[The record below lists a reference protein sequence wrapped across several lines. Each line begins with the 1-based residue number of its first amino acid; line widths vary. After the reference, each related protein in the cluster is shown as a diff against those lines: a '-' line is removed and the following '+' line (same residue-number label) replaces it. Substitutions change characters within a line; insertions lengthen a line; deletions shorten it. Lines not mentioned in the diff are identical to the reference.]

1 MEPFSFASPP
11 ALGVSLRWTG
21 CGEGP
26 ARAVAC
32 DHHRSTL
39 APLRSPC
46 STWSLAY
53 ALPSQ
58 EGPFPAAYRL
68 AGRPGA
74 SSQPTES
81 CLRPPRP
88 SRRRGHVPAPG
99 QRAGWGRAG
108 WRRAAWGPAAPRAPE
123 AWQRSDLLSDG
134 PASSPRATQ
143 DSVLFSAG
151 SAGTYVSGLL
161 GSVQFPLMMDLQS
174 LMMGTSGTA
183 KVKQPRGHTL
193 GLGVGPRPLGWA
205 SSHVAA
211 GWLRRDPQ
219 TALGLLAQPGAP
231 PPPSDAPALQG

>member
-32 DHHRSTL
+32 DHRLSTL

-53 ALPSQ
+53 ALTSQ
-58 EGPFPAAYRL
+58 EGPFPAAHRL

-88 SRRRGHVPAPG
+88 SRCRGHVPAPG

-108 WRRAAWGPAAPRAPE
+108 WGRAAWGRAAWGRARWGPAAPRAPE

-143 DSVLFSAG
+143 DSVLFSA
-151 SAGTYVSGLL
+151 
-161 GSVQFPLMMDLQS
+161 
-174 LMMGTSGTA
+174 
-183 KVKQPRGHTL
+183 
-193 GLGVGPRPLGWA
+193 
-205 SSHVAA
+205 
-211 GWLRRDPQ
+211 
-219 TALGLLAQPGAP
+219 
-231 PPPSDAPALQG
+231 